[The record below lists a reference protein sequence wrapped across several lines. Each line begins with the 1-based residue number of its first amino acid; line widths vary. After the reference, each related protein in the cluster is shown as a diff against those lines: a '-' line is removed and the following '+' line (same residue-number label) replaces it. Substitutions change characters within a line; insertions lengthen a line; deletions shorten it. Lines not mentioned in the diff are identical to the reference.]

1 MYEIKARIFLTKV
14 ESVFLYGSETWALTK
29 SREKKIDG
37 AYTRT
42 LRTALNVSWRE
53 HITIKDLYGYLP
65 NVSSKIRERRKRLAE
80 HFVRHK
86 RGEEALKLVIWQPQ
100 FNTDKLRE
108 DYLRPRTYTLCLR
121 TLGSL
126 VLENSERQS

>member
-1 MYEIKARIFLTKV
+1 M
-14 ESVFLYGSETWALTK
+14 
-29 SREKKIDG
+29 
-37 AYTRT
+37 

-53 HITIKDLYGYLP
+53 HITVKDLYGYLP
-65 NVSSKIRERRKRLAE
+65 NVSSKIRERRMRLAE
-80 HFVRHK
+80 YFVRHK

-121 TLGSL
+121 TLGSP

>member
-1 MYEIKARIFLTKV
+1 M
-14 ESVFLYGSETWALTK
+14 
-29 SREKKIDG
+29 
-37 AYTRT
+37 

-53 HITIKDLYGYLP
+53 HITIKDLYGYLL
-65 NVSSKIRERRKRLAE
+65 NVSSKIRERRMRLAD

-86 RGEEALKLVIWQPQ
+86 RGEEALKLVIRQPQ